1 MQVFEVSRVKIHFS
15 LFETDL
21 RECLT
26 SMAFH
31 RWCWSGRCCSLWL
44 ICRKKKVLSKLDIRK
59 FM

>member
-44 ICRKKKVLSKLDIRK
+44 ICRKKKSALKTGY
-59 FM
+59 